1 MKKKNKINLR
11 GIISVNLFGNP
22 FDYEKINKIAK
33 KNNLFLIE
41 DAAQSFGSKYK
52 NKLSGSLGDISC
64 FSFYPT
70 KSLSCYGDGG
80 ALTTNNKKIYNIL
93 KSIRVHGR
101 SEKNGNFERIGITG
115 RLDTLQATVLL
126 EKLKKFKFEQKLRI
140 KIAKFYNNAFKLNK
154 NINTQKIQDYS
165 LSTFSVFSIEFRNR
179 KLKNQIINKFKKNK
193 IGYNIYYKRP
203 MHLEKVFFNLGL
215 KKKSF
220 LNSENLSKNIISI
233 PIDPYMKLSQVKKV
247 IEIINE

>member
-1 MKKKNKINLR
+1 M
-11 GIISVNLFGNP
+11 
-22 FDYEKINKIAK
+22 
-33 KNNLFLIE
+33 
-41 DAAQSFGSKYK
+41 
-52 NKLSGSLGDISC
+52 
-64 FSFYPT
+64 
-70 KSLSCYGDGG
+70 
-80 ALTTNNKKIYNIL
+80 
-93 KSIRVHGR
+93 
-101 SEKNGNFERIGITG
+101 
-115 RLDTLQATVLL
+115 QATVLL

-140 KIAKFYNNAFKLNK
+140 KIAKLYNNAFKLNK